1 MPDDFFYR
9 PDLVSGLSWA
19 SPDIRPLTQ
28 LAGGPQQ
35 PATKQPATTGP
46 PGSIDPNV
54 LKTFGGELGKI
65 IQQYRNQVQRY
76 GGGQPQ
82 QGVAGQPGPIA
93 TPPTPGPPL
102 NILPRQL
109 RPQQSTTPDA
119 YFPNV
124 TGSVF

>member
-1 MPDDFFYR
+1 MPDDQFYR

-19 SPDIRPLTQ
+19 APDIKPLTQ

-35 PATKQPATTGP
+35 PATKQPATTSQ

-93 TPPTPGPPL
+93 TPPPPRPIATPP
-102 NILPRQL
+102 L

-124 TGSVF
+124 TGSLY